1 MIFAI
6 LVVVILIAFCVFHA
20 EYQHRNGIYPP
31 GPRPLPFIGNLHQ
44 IPRTDQWRK
53 FKKWHEIY
61 GPVISVYLGQQR
73 VIILGSHDCV
83 RKLLINR
90 GVLYS
95 SRPEYYSEGVGSH
108 FHNVALPYGRQWR
121 RQREILNSF
130 LSPRHC
136 KSYRILQ
143 DLESKQLIN
152 DLLSTNDFS
161 KCFHRVATNS
171 KLKKLTGSC
180 ETFVLASL
188 LHKNAV
194 TTAQAEVDSVTGL
207 RMPGWD
213 DLPRLPYV
221 NAFINEVLRWRP
233 VVPGGL
239 HHAVTEDDYYLG
251 FKIPKGTP
259 VIPNHWSLEL
269 DETHFPD
276 PETFEPKRWIEN
288 PDIPSS
294 AFGFG
299 RRICPG
305 KPMARNSLA
314 VIVARMLWAFHFDPV
329 YDHGEKNEV
338 DSWSMTQGIS
348 SRPKPFKVSLVPRS
362 LAHQEVIR
370 YQWKISEKGDEG
382 LMAQV
387 ESGIAENRA
396 ADTCL

>member
-1 MIFAI
+1 MQSGDEIEVEEIDGVMRNILEQVKLPAVAFPVLDLVPDIFAPWKKRARGLFESQRRI
-6 LVVVILIAFCVFHA
+6 FMANLDSALCRTHWSWSKSVLNAKSAKDCDMAELAYVIGVNYEAGSDTTAF
-20 EYQHRNGIYPP
+20 
-31 GPRPLPFIGNLHQ
+31 
-44 IPRTDQWRK
+44 
-53 FKKWHEIY
+53 
-61 GPVISVYLGQQR
+61 
-73 VIILGSHDCV
+73 
-83 RKLLINR
+83 
-90 GVLYS
+90 VL
-95 SRPEYYSEGVGSH
+95 
-108 FHNVALPYGRQWR
+108 
-121 RQREILNSF
+121 
-130 LSPRHC
+130 
-136 KSYRILQ
+136 
-143 DLESKQLIN
+143 
-152 DLLSTNDFS
+152 
-161 KCFHRVATNS
+161 
-171 KLKKLTGSC
+171 

-194 TTAQAEVDSVTGL
+194 TTAQAELDSVTGL

-221 NAFINEVLRWRP
+221 NAFVNEVLRWRP

-239 HHAVTEDDYYLG
+239 HHAVIEDDYYLG

-259 VIPNHWSLEL
+259 IIPNHWSLEL
-269 DETHFPD
+269 DETYFPG

-288 PDIPSS
+288 PDLPSS

-305 KPMARNSLA
+305 KPMARNSLS

-348 SRPKPFKVSLVPRS
+348 SRPKPFQVSLVPRS
-362 LAHQEVIR
+362 LAHQEVIQ

-382 LMAQV
+382 LMTQV

-396 ADTCL
+396 AYASL